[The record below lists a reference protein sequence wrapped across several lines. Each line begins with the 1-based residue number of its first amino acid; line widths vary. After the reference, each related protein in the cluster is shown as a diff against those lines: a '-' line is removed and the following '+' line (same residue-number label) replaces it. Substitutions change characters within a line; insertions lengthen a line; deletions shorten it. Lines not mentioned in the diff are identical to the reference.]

1 MMKKEYITPQM
12 RICAVLLEHFIA
24 DSLELDDDPNPDVG
38 WNDQEARESNF
49 SFDDWGGGVGDEE

>member
-24 DSLELDDDPNPDVG
+24 DSLTLDDTSDPDLG
-38 WNDQEARESNF
+38 WDNQEARESNF
-49 SFDDWGGGVGDEE
+49 SFDDWVGGDSNEE

>member
-1 MMKKEYITPQM
+1 MMKKEYITPKM
-12 RICAVLLEHFIA
+12 RICAVLLEHFMA
-24 DSLELDDDPNPDVG
+24 ESLPLVDNPDPEPG

>member
-1 MMKKEYITPQM
+1 M

-24 DSLELDDDPNPDVG
+24 ESLPLVDNPDPSTD

-49 SFDDWGGGVGDEE
+49 SFDDWGGGDSNEE

>member
-24 DSLELDDDPNPDVG
+24 DSFPLDDNPDPAPG

-49 SFDDWGGGVGDEE
+49 SFDDWGGGDGDEE